1 MTIIDYQNE
10 IDAKN
15 NLITYLTNLF
25 NSESVIAEQLAEG
38 VKSLEVMEIEDIEE
52 HTELL
57 TALNS
62 RLKAISAKTTITP
75 LDTLFISRAMNIRNY
90 SNPKNSDFNNL
101 NIHGN
106 VVVGD
111 RTLEIFNDK
120 VLEEYYKET
129 T

>member
-1 MTIIDYQNE
+1 VTIVDYQNE

-25 NSESVIAEQLAEG
+25 NNESVTAEQLAEG

-75 LDTLFISRAMNIRNY
+75 LDALFISRAMNIRKH

-101 NIHGN
+101 DIKGN
-106 VVVGD
+106 VIVGD
-111 RTLEIFNDK
+111 RTLEVFNDK
-120 VLEEYYKET
+120 VLEEYYKL
-129 T
+129 